1 MRLTSTI
8 RKMIIFRNRSFGLL
22 WTSQLLSNGGNWL
35 LQVAVPVYVFRLTG
49 SSTDTGL
56 TVVAE
61 LMPLLFLGPVAGVFA
76 DRWPRLRIM
85 ISTNVVCAGAVS
97 LLMLAT
103 RPGQLWLVLL
113 AVVAENCSAAFFGPA
128 CQGVVPALVGRQ
140 GELGAANA
148 WSAAAGGVVRL
159 TCAPLGGAL
168 YAVGGFRLPVALD
181 AGTYLAAA
189 LLVCLIRMRR
199 LAASRPAPAR
209 SDAGPAG
216 RSAAAWSPAG
226 DAVSARLTDVVADL
240 RAGVAALLADRA
252 LTLLLAVSAL
262 FLLGNGACSALLV
275 PYVVSTLGVRAAS
288 IGGLYSALGVGYVLS
303 SYVGRRAASSQRLRA
318 TVIGLLGLLVLSFAG
333 LFDVHHFAT
342 ALIFIALMGLGGGSF
357 LLLEQTILQ
366 RRAPDQVIGRI
377 SSAYSTVVMAATL
390 AGALLASLT
399 VSWIGRPAALNVAIA
414 VIAGGGLIATLL
426 PARVS
431 VDGAAPSPPA
441 ETTAPLGPASAGS

>member
-1 MRLTSTI
+1 LRSPTSTI

-22 WTSQLLSNGGNWL
+22 WTSQLLSSGGNWL
-35 LQVAVPVYVFRLTG
+35 LQVAVPVYVFRLTR

-56 TVVAE
+56 TVVAQ
-61 LMPLLFLGPVAGVFA
+61 LMPLLFLGPVAGIFA
-76 DRWPRLRIM
+76 DRWPRLHIM

-103 RPGQLWLVLL
+103 SAGQLWLVLL

-128 CQGVVPALVGRQ
+128 YQGVVPALVGRQ
-140 GELGAANA
+140 DELAAANA
-148 WSAAAGGVVRL
+148 WSAAAGGAIRL

-168 YAVGGFRLPVALD
+168 YAVGGLRLPVAID

-189 LLVCLIRMRR
+189 LLVCLIRVSRR
-199 LAASRPAPAR
+199 AASL
-209 SDAGPAG
+209 
-216 RSAAAWSPAG
+216 

-240 RAGVAALLADRA
+240 QVGVAALLDDRA
-252 LTLLLAVSAL
+252 LTALLAVSAL

-288 IGGLYSALGVGYVLS
+288 IGVLYSGLGVGYVLS

-318 TVIGLLGLLVLSFAG
+318 TVIALLGLLALSFAG

-342 ALIFIALMGLGGGSF
+342 ALIFITLMGLGGGSF

-366 RRAPDQVIGRI
+366 RRAPDRVIGRI

-390 AGALLASLT
+390 AGALLASLMA
-399 VSWIGRPAALNVAIA
+399 SSIGRPATLNIAIA
-414 VIAGGGLIATLL
+414 VIASGALVATLL
-426 PARVS
+426 PARMS
-431 VDGAAPSPPA
+431 IDGAATSPPA
-441 ETTAPLGPASAGS
+441 EMTAPLGPARAGS